1 MTERIII
8 IILGPLL
15 IGLGIYCLHW
25 IFNIREWT
33 NAYIENVAKKSKSN
47 LKLQTKVIEL
57 LSKSKPNLVPIYIY
71 IIVGSILILSLMLLV
86 YLGYRWFII

>member
-25 IFNIREWT
+25 VFNIREWT
-33 NAYIENVAKKSKSN
+33 NAYIENSEKKSN
-47 LKLQTKVIEL
+47 LKLQTKIIEL

>member
-33 NAYIENVAKKSKSN
+33 NAYVENSEKKSN
-47 LKLQTKVIEL
+47 LKLQTKIIEL